1 MVTGLRTLYQLNMD
15 RDNNNSWPRWNY
27 SHRLPPEPWII
38 CHNILKMMIIKLL
51 PVVVQ
56 CMLILNCYNN
66 LLCWLLSAEEEG
78 EFSQLSDVRH
88 LASIM
93 SKSVLPQYSVVPLK
107 TFPSGGSIFAY
118 AANERKVSFKYPFYQ
133 VDHISSS
140 LWQCFPLSVKLVQA
154 CKRLWGCMPLV
165 IAQMAVSP

>member
-1 MVTGLRTLYQLNMD
+1 MKLQASTSARTMD
-15 RDNNNSWPRWNY
+15 YTSQY
-27 SHRLPPEPWII
+27 I
-38 CHNILKMMIIKLL
+38 KMMIIKLL

-78 EFSQLSDVRH
+78 ESSQLSDVRH

-140 LWQCFPLSVKLVQA
+140 LWQCFPLISVKWVQA
-154 CKRLWGCMPLV
+154 CKRLWGCMSLV